1 MLLVNSPVQTKPCLK
16 IKRKKGKEN
25 LKQKEPHNAHEQV
38 GKTEFKIPI
47 VGCSEEFALS
57 VG

>member
-1 MLLVNSPVQTKPCLK
+1 MLLVNSPAQTKPCFK
-16 IKRKKGKEN
+16 KRKKKTPN
-25 LKQKEPHNAHEQV
+25 KKNAAMPMSRV
-38 GKTEFKIPI
+38 GKIEFKIPV